1 MGITEILLRTIIID
15 IDFNDNNILLAFLL
29 LLDSAL
35 HLDGAGVDDDV
46 GNDDGG
52 GSGGGIS
59 PRRRH
64 LLVELFGSEDGGGV
78 APGAPDQHQFLLVDD
93 RLDLRLLRP
102 AEGGVERGD
111 HRLRVRRRRA
121 TEGGR
126 VDEVVVVDAVVV
138 VVVVV
143 VDVAAAIVVVVIV
156 VLVVVVVVAV
166 GGGGGAEGAVGVG
179 LEEIEFRARHS
190 PGRSGSREESGGG
203 RRR

>member
-78 APGAPDQHQFLLVDD
+78 APGATT
-93 RLDLRLLRP
+93 R
-102 AEGGVERGD
+102 
-111 HRLRVRRRRA
+111 
-121 TEGGR
+121 
-126 VDEVVVVDAVVV
+126 
-138 VVVVV
+138 
-143 VDVAAAIVVVVIV
+143 AAADAMKNDAADNSANGSLSRTPLALAWHCMSSCEDMAHRYELHPSIYEAITESVRIKPTVCEAIEH
-156 VLVVVVVVAV
+156 AV
-166 GGGGGAEGAVGVG
+166 ELTSAHDYWHSDRPPEGLFDLFEDFAEYG
-179 LEEIEFRARHS
+179 
-190 PGRSGSREESGGG
+190 
-203 RRR
+203 